1 MFLMNPEF
9 IQEPV
14 SQLEGAQPV
23 SQLEG
28 AHHHSHKVAVSCVAS
43 IKTNN
48 NFNAPGFLQ

>member
-9 IQEPV
+9 IQE
-14 SQLEGAQPV
+14 PV